1 MFQAQRIV
9 NGKCRPVILH
19 GYGGAKKE
27 MPASLADLA
36 KSGWAPMAAAMVGSA
51 ASPPLWTGQDWR
63 PILGTS
69 VDTRI
74 LPPHLTNK
82 ESLLL
87 LSQWVRIPR
96 DDLHIRHATN
106 SWLSPDKV
114 NVSLGPDC
122 DTSPHPVREVPL
134 DLSIPYIDMLL
145 GPQKP
150 ARGTALEEFQTEP
163 VVLPAPE
170 EVLVTLRLQVDSC
183 RPSDVSTL
191 IQILLG
197 GTPTRCRNRH
207 IWIQAV
213 QDSFD
218 DVPLGVPCRQL
229 LQYVCETAPQQGCK
243 VYLAPPDGSHY
254 AGDLEALCRGSAPFP
269 ESGVHVHIRTAEA
282 VVTCSSCDDPQL
294 VNIDCTGLGG
304 HDLGGFKDY
313 DICLRTDKHSQSIYG
328 PSVIESPGR
337 DGTHQVT
344 LVALGGSK
352 AMHEFLVLHY
362 LATDSAREWDVFLD
376 SCLPQCTWVR
386 AGSRRALA
394 LHMYDNCH
402 IAPSHRRFA
411 HPSWIAGMKLMLDL
425 LLGARKHRYLRK
437 NLVDPRPAQVY
448 VRGFS
453 AGSYSGI
460 CLLHLLWNMPHVQVG
475 GILGGIACPP
485 ALLHGIQPD
494 HGDQLMLI
502 HLTTDRLCQW
512 HPTDE
517 TLRSL
522 NCKYCVVDR
531 STLELR
537 EHFGTCEHSYGHWI
551 DLSLPHGRYLYGSSY
566 GNTLM
571 LLFPRIETWL
581 H

>member
-9 NGKCRPVILH
+9 DGRCRPVILH

-27 MPASLADLA
+27 MPNSLAALA
-36 KSGWAPMAAAMVGSA
+36 KFGWLPMAAAMVGSA
-51 ASPPLWTGQDWR
+51 SSPPPWTGQDWR

-74 LPPHLTNK
+74 LPPHLSNK

-87 LSQWVRIPR
+87 LSQWIRIPR

-106 SWLSPDKV
+106 CWLSPDKV
-114 NVSLGPDC
+114 KVALGPDC
-122 DTSPHPVREVPL
+122 DLSPHPVRDVPL
-134 DLSIPYIDMLL
+134 DISTPYIDMLL

-150 ARGTALEEFQTEP
+150 ARGQTNQTVKQEESNTLEESQTQTIS
-163 VVLPAPE
+163 LPAPE

-183 RPSDVSTL
+183 RPSDVSAL

-197 GTPTRCRNRH
+197 GTPIRCRNH
-207 IWIQAV
+207 HLWIQAV
-213 QDSFD
+213 QDHFD
-218 DVPLGVPCRQL
+218 DVPLCVPCCQL
-229 LQYVCETAPQQGCK
+229 LRFVWETAPQHGCK
-243 VYLAPPDGSHY
+243 VYLETPDGSYHV
-254 AGDLEALCRGSAPFP
+254 GDLEALCQGSVPFP
-269 ESGVHVHIRTAEA
+269 ESGVHVHIRTADA
-282 VVTCSSCDDPQL
+282 VDGCASCDDPQL

-328 PSVIESPGR
+328 PSVTPLESPGR

-394 LHMYDNCH
+394 LHMYDKCH

-425 LLGARKHRYLRK
+425 LLGARKHRYLRRC
-437 NLVDPRPAQVY
+437 LVDPRPAQVY
-448 VRGFS
+448 VRS
-453 AGSYSGI
+453 L
-460 CLLHLLWNMPHVQVG
+460 CER
-475 GILGGIACPP
+475 ILGW
-485 ALLHGIQPD
+485 LL
-494 HGDQLMLI
+494 
-502 HLTTDRLCQW
+502 
-512 HPTDE
+512 
-517 TLRSL
+517 
-522 NCKYCVVDR
+522 
-531 STLELR
+531 
-537 EHFGTCEHSYGHWI
+537 
-551 DLSLPHGRYLYGSSY
+551 
-566 GNTLM
+566 
-571 LLFPRIETWL
+571 
-581 H
+581 

>member
-1 MFQAQRIV
+1 MFA
-9 NGKCRPVILH
+9 RPLLS
-19 GYGGAKKE
+19 GGA
-27 MPASLADLA
+27 
-36 KSGWAPMAAAMVGSA
+36 
-51 ASPPLWTGQDWR
+51 T
-63 PILGTS
+63 
-69 VDTRI
+69 
-74 LPPHLTNK
+74 
-82 ESLLL
+82 
-87 LSQWVRIPR
+87 
-96 DDLHIRHATN
+96 
-106 SWLSPDKV
+106 
-114 NVSLGPDC
+114 
-122 DTSPHPVREVPL
+122 
-134 DLSIPYIDMLL
+134 
-145 GPQKP
+145 
-150 ARGTALEEFQTEP
+150 
-163 VVLPAPE
+163 
-170 EVLVTLRLQVDSC
+170 
-183 RPSDVSTL
+183 
-191 IQILLG
+191 
-197 GTPTRCRNRH
+197 
-207 IWIQAV
+207 
-213 QDSFD
+213 
-218 DVPLGVPCRQL
+218 
-229 LQYVCETAPQQGCK
+229 
-243 VYLAPPDGSHY
+243 PDGSHH
-254 AGDLEALCRGSAPFP
+254 AGDLEALCRGSVPFP

-282 VVTCSSCDDPQL
+282 VVHCASCDDPQL

-328 PSVIESPGR
+328 PSVTPLESPGR

-394 LHMYDNCH
+394 LHMYDKCH

-437 NLVDPRPAQVY
+437 SLVDPRPAQVY

-512 HPTDE
+512 HPSDE
-517 TLRSL
+517 TLSSL
-522 NCKYCVVDR
+522 NCKYCIVDR

-551 DLSLPHGRYLYGSSY
+551 DLSLPHGRYPLWQLLRQYPDVALPQCRDIAPLRLVSWVSCEVPAHVQQVLHQLMTLFGEVAPVSSDEVIAIGIQQLGVTAGGEISWDMVRDALIREVTFKGTTCPTEEVCCLMAAFLQRLPLPPLVHFLDMILPQMVPVQSPCQSRRRRFASSY
-566 GNTLM
+566 RIAERHAGGDQYALNATKLFWSRSGIMHAWDHKPLLLLATALLPNRSTESFEREAGPPYDKQRIQMGLRSGNTSKVY
-571 LLFPRIETWL
+571 
-581 H
+581 